1 MKNTKY
7 VKVLPA
13 LVLVV
18 CLVFSLAACGS
29 SGDTENSTEAAGAET
44 ESEEE
49 PETETEVVPEP
60 EAEEKTE
67 EETAEETGEE
77 PGSDS
82 GVEPAAVESDLACP
96 SASGQLQVIGTQLC
110 DENGDPIQL
119 RGVSTHGL
127 AWFPEYVNQ
136 DCVDELKSWG
146 ANLLRLAM
154 YTAESGGYCTDG
166 DPKELKDLIRAGV
179 DYATNADM
187 YVIVDWH
194 ILSEGTPTTYQAQAE
209 EFFDEMS
216 KEFADHDNVLYE
228 ICNEPNTAD
237 WPEIK
242 AYAEDIIPIIR
253 ANDPDAI
260 IIVGTPTWSQE
271 VDKPAA
277 DPITDYD
284 NIMYT
289 LHFYAATHKD
299 DLRAK
304 MVEAI
309 GDGLPIFVTEY
320 GICDASGN
328 GALDI
333 DSANEWV
340 SLMNEYDVS
349 YAVWNLSNKDESS
362 SILSSDVTKT
372 SGFTYDDL
380 SESGKWLYD
389 MLQGA
394 LSGTSVEE
402 ATAGAAEEA
411 NEANAGFE
419 TDDGLTVHAVLDD
432 TWDDGAG
439 TYSYLYRLTVDNTT
453 GNAISQWNL
462 TLTFSEDVTLTD
474 SWNGTCSVNGST
486 VTISNA
492 DYNGALGDGES
503 ASDIG
508 FIVEGSSDLTLQD
521 EGKNG

>member
-1 MKNTKY
+1 MKITKLG
-7 VKVLPA
+7 KRWIALGLAVLLA
-13 LVLVV
+13 G
-18 CLVFSLAACGS
+18 SLTACGS
-29 SGDTENSTEAAGAET
+29 SGDTENTTETAGAET
-44 ESEEE
+44 ETEETNTETEAAPETEAKEEPEEE
-49 PETETEVVPEP
+49 PA
-60 EAEEKTE
+60 EAEPVSDS
-67 EETAEETGEE
+67 GEE
-77 PGSDS
+77 PVVAGD
-82 GVEPAAVESDLACP
+82 DLACP
-96 SASGQLQVIGTQLC
+96 SVNGQLQVIGTQLC
-110 DENGDPIQL
+110 DENGDPVQL

-166 DPKELKDLIRAGV
+166 DPEELKDLVRAGV

-289 LHFYAATHKD
+289 LHFYAATHKE
-299 DLRAK
+299 DLRGK
-304 MVEAI
+304 MTEAI
-309 GDGLPIFVTEY
+309 DDGLPIFVSEY

-328 GALDI
+328 GDLDI

-340 SLMNEYDVS
+340 RLMDEYDVS

-362 SILSSDVTKT
+362 SILSGDVTKT
-372 SGFTYDDL
+372 SGFAYDDL
-380 SESGKWLYD
+380 SESGKWVYD
-389 MLQGA
+389 MLQ
-394 LSGTSVEE
+394 E
-402 ATAGAAEEA
+402 
-411 NEANAGFE
+411 
-419 TDDGLTVHAVLDD
+419 
-432 TWDDGAG
+432 
-439 TYSYLYRLTVDNTT
+439 RR
-453 GNAISQWNL
+453 
-462 TLTFSEDVTLTD
+462 
-474 SWNGTCSVNGST
+474 
-486 VTISNA
+486 
-492 DYNGALGDGES
+492 
-503 ASDIG
+503 
-508 FIVEGSSDLTLQD
+508 
-521 EGKNG
+521 